1 MGRKFSRTNSREE
14 DLKDGNFVCE
24 GFEKG
29 VEAQFSGKV
38 EPFLPR
44 SDGGSGSFRRDSLGD
59 CFLRSA
65 ESIAEMNCNEGVQT

>member
-1 MGRKFSRTNSREE
+1 M
-14 DLKDGNFVCE
+14 KDGNFVRE

-29 VEAQFSGKV
+29 VEAQFSGEV

-44 SDGGSGSFRRDSLGD
+44 SDGGSGSLRRDSLGD

-65 ESIAEMNCNEGVQT
+65 ESIVETNRDEGVQT